1 MRIRFTKFAVSLS
14 LSGFIIAVFLLLTT
28 QAFAQTTGSIGGR
41 VTDAKDNSPLTGAI
55 IKIEGTNT
63 GASADDNG
71 EYTILNVQVG
81 TYTVVAT
88 FIGYEPSKQSNVKV
102 SVDLKTKVNFG
113 LVSGGSNI
121 GIDTLEVVAQ

>member
-1 MRIRFTKFAVSLS
+1 SVSAL
-14 LSGFIIAVFLLLTT
+14 
-28 QAFAQTTGSIGGR
+28 
-41 VTDAKDNSPLTGAI
+41 
-55 IKIEGTNT
+55 
-63 GASADDNG
+63 ADDNG

-121 GIDTLEVVAQ
+121 HVDTLEVVAQRKGIEVEQSGRQIDQEQIKNSGIQGVNNLVSKTA